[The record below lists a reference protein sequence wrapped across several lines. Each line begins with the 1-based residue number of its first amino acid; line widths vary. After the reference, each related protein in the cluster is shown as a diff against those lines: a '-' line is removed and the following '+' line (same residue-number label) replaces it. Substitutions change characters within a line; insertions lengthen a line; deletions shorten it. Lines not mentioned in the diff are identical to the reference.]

1 MAPDAVSSDRP
12 AGFQITR
19 PVELTC
25 FALCVAQAV
34 YLVAAFVQGS
44 WIFDS
49 GGQII
54 ATDFVNVW
62 TAGRH
67 VLDGNPAA
75 AYDVA
80 IHKDAEVAALGHPFE
95 GEYPWI
101 YPPIF
106 LFPATALALVPYLAA
121 YAIWVVLTFAAYV
134 AVVRGIIG
142 SHVGIFLACAYPG
155 ILSNLVV
162 GQNGFLTA
170 ALIGGALLVMP
181 QRPLVS
187 GCLLGL
193 LSFKPHLGILV
204 PIVLIASGRWTVIGA
219 ATAVTAALAAASW
232 LAFGT
237 APWEAFFHA
246 LSPIAGA
253 ADGRADWAKLQ
264 SVFGAVRMLGGSE
277 ALA

>member
-1 MAPDAVSSDRP
+1 MAERIPPICEQRWRHTLRYCALQSRIVMATDAVSSDRA

-44 WIFDS
+44 WIFDA
-49 GGQII
+49 GGQLI

-62 TAGRH
+62 TAGHH

-101 YPPIF
+101 YPPTF
-106 LFPATALALVPYLAA
+106 LFVATALALVPYLAA

-134 AVVRGIIG
+134 AAVRGIIG
-142 SHVGIFLACAYPG
+142 SHVGIFLACAY
-155 ILSNLVV
+155 
-162 GQNGFLTA
+162 
-170 ALIGGALLVMP
+170 
-181 QRPLVS
+181 
-187 GCLLGL
+187 
-193 LSFKPHLGILV
+193 
-204 PIVLIASGRWTVIGA
+204 
-219 ATAVTAALAAASW
+219 
-232 LAFGT
+232 
-237 APWEAFFHA
+237 
-246 LSPIAGA
+246 
-253 ADGRADWAKLQ
+253 
-264 SVFGAVRMLGGSE
+264 
-277 ALA
+277 